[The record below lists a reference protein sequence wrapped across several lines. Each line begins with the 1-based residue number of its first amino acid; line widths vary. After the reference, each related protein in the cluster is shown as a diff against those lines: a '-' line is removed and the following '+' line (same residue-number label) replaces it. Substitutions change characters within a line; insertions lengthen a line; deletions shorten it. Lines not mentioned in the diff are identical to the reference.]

1 MAKPKKF
8 FREKPKIS
16 LELSTDF
23 EQGTELF
30 FGLIGAV
37 GTDTKRVAKELEKTL
52 FSVGFSSDTIHLI
65 DLVYKVTESLVPS
78 DLTYEKKYHQLMTKG
93 TDFRKKLNRND
104 ALALLSIMEIR
115 DLREKQSG
123 KPNIMAPK
131 RAYILRSLKNADEI
145 ALLRKVYGPAFYAI
159 SAYSPKEVRIDNLA
173 NLISKS
179 YKMKAMPKKSA
190 VALAEKLVER
200 DLSEKES
207 SFGQKVQKAFPEGDA
222 FIDARDET
230 RLRESM
236 QRFIEILFRHP
247 YHSPSRDEYGMFQ
260 AKASALR
267 SCSLARQ
274 VGAAISTSEGEIL
287 SLGTNEVPK
296 FSGGTYWPDSNPDH
310 RDHKKEHDPSDKH
323 KREILFDILERLKK
337 ANWLNPTIENKTIES
352 LAEEALIG
360 TPTFIMDGA
369 LVLEVIEYGRCV
381 HAEMGAILGAARRGI
396 PIQNSTLYTTTFP
409 CHDCAR
415 HVVGAGIIRVVY
427 IEPYPKSK
435 AQELHEDSIIIDPD
449 KKPHKDIQR
458 QDKVYFEPFVGIA
471 PRRYMELFTMEKRKT
486 KDCSTIDW
494 EGREQNPKVTSSF
507 STYFPKEDIEHKT
520 IFKYKLLS
528 NS

>member
-1 MAKPKKF
+1 M
-8 FREKPKIS
+8 
-16 LELSTDF
+16 
-23 EQGTELF
+23 EQGTELI
-30 FGLIGAV
+30 FGLVGAV
-37 GTDTKRVAKELEKTL
+37 GTDTKLVAKELETTL
-52 FSVGFSSDTIHLI
+52 YSVGFNSKTIHLI
-65 DLVYKVTESLVPS
+65 ELVYKVTESEMPS
-78 DLTYEKKYHQLMTKG
+78 DVTYEKKYHQLMTKG
-93 TDFRKKLNRND
+93 TKFREELNRND

-115 DLREKQSG
+115 DLREKKSG
-123 KPNIMAPK
+123 SPNIMAP
-131 RAYILRSLKNADEI
+131 RQAYILRSLKNADEI
-145 ALLRKVYGPAFYAI
+145 ALLKKVYGPAFLVI
-159 SAYSPKEVRIDNLA
+159 SAYSPKEVRIENLA

-179 YKMKAMPKKSA
+179 YKMKAMPKNKA
-190 VALAEKLVER
+190 IGLAEELVDR

-207 SFGQKVQKAFPEGDA
+207 IFGQKVQKAFPEGDA
-222 FIDARDET
+222 FIDARDQT
-230 RLRESM
+230 RLRESL
-236 QRFIEILFRHP
+236 QRFIEIIFRHP

-274 VGAAISTSEGEIL
+274 VGASISTSEGEIL

-323 KREILFDILERLKK
+323 KREILCDILERLKTAK
-337 ANWLNPTIENKTIES
+337 WLNPKIGDKKIES

-360 TPTFIMDGA
+360 TPTPIMDGA

-415 HVVGAGIIRVVY
+415 HIVGAGIIRVVY

-435 AQELHEDSIIIDPD
+435 AQELHQDAIIIDPD
-449 KKPHKDIQR
+449 KKPPKVMEV

-471 PRRYMELFTMEKRKT
+471 PRRYMEFFTMEKRKT
-486 KDCSTIDW
+486 KDGSTIDW
-494 EGREQNPKVTSSF
+494 DGKDQNPKVTSSF
-507 STYFPKEDIEHKT
+507 STYFPKEDMEHKA